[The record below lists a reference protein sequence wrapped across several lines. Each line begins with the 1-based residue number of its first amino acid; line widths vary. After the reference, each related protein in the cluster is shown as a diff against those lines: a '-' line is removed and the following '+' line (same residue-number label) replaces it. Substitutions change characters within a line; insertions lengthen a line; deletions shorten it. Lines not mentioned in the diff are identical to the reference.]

1 VIMTDLHQE
10 GGLMAMKKV
19 LGVCE
24 MAGLPFV
31 NHAYN
36 ATTLTMTAHMHAMS
50 SSSACMLAMQGH
62 PDYFADDY
70 VREPL
75 DYSGGTIKFT
85 ERPGF
90 GVEID
95 PDKLSRY
102 RAVYDAE
109 GMSTAYAAS
118 RGGQVLSVPSQ

>member
-1 VIMTDLHQE
+1 
-10 GGLMAMKKV
+10 MKKV
-19 LGVCE
+19 LGLCE

-36 ATTLTMTAHMHAMS
+36 ATTLTITAHMHCMS

-95 PDKLSRY
+95 SDKLKRY
-102 RAVYDAE
+102 RAAYGAE